1 MMDETARPDV
11 RDPVAETSPFPVVG
25 IGASAGGLA
34 AYEAFFAGMP
44 SGPNPE
50 VAFVLIQHLSPDHK
64 TLLPEI
70 IQRHTRMT
78 VFQVVDGMRIEPG
91 CVYIIPP
98 NCEMTMSRGAL
109 QLTAPNST
117 QGRRQPIDHFF
128 RSLAAE
134 QKERAIGIILSGTGS
149 DGSLGIRA
157 IKGQGGMVMA
167 QDDASTEFESM
178 PLSAIAT
185 GLVDYEIPP
194 VEMAPKLLDYV
205 ARIFGNAGTVDAEAE
220 NGEEGLR
227 QLCTL
232 LHSHTRH
239 DFSLYK
245 SKTLLRRAERRVAI
259 THSKSLDAYI
269 AFARRSPA
277 ELELL
282 FQDFLIGVTNFFRDP
297 EAFRSLET
305 QAIPSL
311 FADKAA
317 GDSIRVWSA
326 GCATGEEP
334 YSLAIL
340 LFEHQE
346 TRNEHFHV
354 QIFATDVDRRAIF
367 TARAGLFPAS
377 IANDV
382 SPERLAR
389 FFTLEP
395 GGFEYRLQKTI
406 RDMVIFSEHNLVRD
420 PPFSKLDL
428 ISCRNLFIYLT
439 ASSQQKLMPLLHYSL
454 RPGGVLY
461 LGTSETVGESI
472 PLFSVED
479 RKWKIYRRKPDAPSG
494 RRVSFERFGTPL
506 TPSSAPP
513 LPLSDQAKARKRP
526 TLRELTERALLNQ
539 IVPAG
544 ALVQGNG
551 DILYLHGRTGRF
563 LEPTPGEAG
572 TNNILKMAREGL
584 RRELTLALRQA
595 AERNEI
601 VRYPSLSVKTNGHL
615 SPVSLT
621 VSPLVIGPEAGQ
633 AAPVFLISLQDGPPA
648 APGEPHPAPLFAA
661 SPAAHAELRIAELEQ
676 ELRAK
681 EDYLQASLE
690 ELEMANEE
698 LKSTNEEMQSVNEEL
713 QSTNE
718 ELETSKEELQSL
730 NEELT
735 TVNTELQSKLN
746 DLSRANNDMNNLLA
760 GTGIATIF
768 VDHALRVLRF
778 TPSATRI
785 MNLIPSD
792 TGRPLYHVVSNL
804 AGYNGLQF
812 DVQAVLET
820 LIPKEV
826 EVHSHYGEYYSMRIL
841 PYRTLNNV
849 IEGAVISF
857 IDISQTKKAEK
868 ALGEMETTLKA
879 ALDHSPVGILIVD
892 APGARIRYV
901 NDSGLLLGSVQA
913 EGAVS
918 LFVPSP
924 DLCEL
929 DGTKVSPG
937 TMPLAVA
944 TRTGKATS
952 REVAI
957 DQGDGGKRFALTNAA
972 PILDA
977 DGKIIAAIKITMD
990 ITAQK
995 EAEQL
1000 QLQYLE
1006 ELEAANK
1013 KQFLDAAE
1021 LERAL
1026 EELRDAKARAEDA
1039 SRAKSEFLAS
1049 MSHEI
1054 RTPMNGVIGMTDLIF
1069 GTTLTPEQQGYA
1081 EIVRGSAE
1089 ALLTIIDDILDF
1101 SKVEAGKL
1109 ELELTPFNLEKAL
1122 EDIVDLLSVK
1132 ARAKELDLFVY
1143 FSPDCPRHVIGD
1155 GGRIR
1160 QVLLNLISN
1169 AVKFTH
1175 SGHVL
1180 AEVEL
1185 ISNADG
1191 VARIRCSVFDTG
1203 IGISPERAGK
1213 LFQRFEQGDSST
1225 TRRYG
1230 GTGLGLA
1237 IASQLVALM
1246 GGSLQVASEEGTGS
1260 AFSFEI
1266 SLPILPNQEPV
1277 GEPDVPLAGIRVLV
1291 VDDHPF
1297 CLFLTTELC
1306 SSWGMRVDE
1315 ARSGEAALRMVE
1327 EAQGQNDPYQVIC
1340 LDLQMPEMDGVA
1352 VAAALRAPG
1361 GADGPAILLITSVSS
1376 HEDLQRARAAG
1387 ADVCLIKPLRGSRL
1401 QSAFRQVLG
1410 KNLELTNSAPPV
1422 EPASAEFAGRRVLL
1436 VEDNPVNQK
1445 VAYSLLKKLGC
1456 SVECV
1461 GDGREAVAVTDGVFF
1476 DLILMDCQMPE
1487 MDGFQATMAI
1497 RSREGAGRRTPI
1509 VALTAGVFQDDRERC
1524 RNADMDDFLTKPLR
1538 MKELRAVLSKYT
1550 ETTPGT
1556 TFDDH

>member
-1 MMDETARPDV
+1 MDDTARPDV
-11 RDPVAETSPFPVVG
+11 RDLVAETSPFPVIG

-34 AYEAFFAGMP
+34 AFEAFFAGMP

-91 CVYIIPP
+91 GVYIIPP

-109 QLTAPNST
+109 QLTAPNAT

-167 QDDASTEFESM
+167 QDDASTEFEGM
-178 PLSAIAT
+178 PRSAIAT

-259 THSKSLDAYI
+259 THSKSLEAYI

-377 IANDV
+377 IAADV
-382 SPERLAR
+382 TPERLAR

-395 GGFEYRLQKTI
+395 GGFEYRIQKTI
-406 RDMVIFSEHNLVRD
+406 RDMVVFSEHNLVRD
-420 PPFSKLDL
+420 PPFYNLDL
-428 ISCRNLFIYLT
+428 ISCRNLFIYLS

-461 LGTSETVGESI
+461 LGTSETVGESSS
-472 PLFSVED
+472 LFSVEN
-479 RKWKIYRRKPDAPSG
+479 RKWKIYRRKPDVPGG

-506 TPSSAPP
+506 TPFSAPP
-513 LPLSDQAKARKRP
+513 RSEPEQAKARKRP

-551 DILYLHGRTGRF
+551 DILYLHGRTGQF

-648 APGEPHPAPLFAA
+648 APGEPHSAPHFAP
-661 SPAAHAELRIAELEQ
+661 SPAAHTELRIAELEQ

-718 ELETSKEELQSL
+718 ELETSKEELQSI

-746 DLSRANNDMNNLLA
+746 DLSSANNDMNNLLA

-826 EVHSHYGEYYSMRIL
+826 EVHSQYGEYYSMRIL

-857 IDISQTKKAEK
+857 VDISQTKKAEK

-879 ALDHSPVGILIVD
+879 ALDHSQVGILIVD

-918 LFVPSP
+918 RFVPSP
-924 DLCEL
+924 NLFEL

-937 TMPLAVA
+937 TIPLAVA
-944 TRTGKATS
+944 MRTGKATS

-957 DQGDGGKRFALTNAA
+957 VQGDGSKRFALTKAA
-972 PILDA
+972 PIMDA

-990 ITAQK
+990 ITERR

-1000 QLQYLE
+1000 QLQYVAA
-1006 ELEAANK
+1006 LEAANK
-1013 KQFLDAAE
+1013 KQILDAAE

-1026 EELRDAKARAEDA
+1026 EQLHIAKAHAEEA
-1039 SRAKSEFLAS
+1039 SLAKSEFLAS

-1054 RTPMNGVIGMTDLIF
+1054 RTPMNGVIGMTGLLL
-1069 GTTLTPEQQGYA
+1069 GTALTPEQQGYA

-1109 ELELTPFNLEKAL
+1109 ELELNPFDLEKAL
-1122 EDIVDLLSVK
+1122 EDIVELLSVK
-1132 ARAKELDLFVY
+1132 VRDKELDLFVY
-1143 FSPDCPRHVIGD
+1143 ISPHCPRHVVGD

-1175 SGHVL
+1175 TGHVL
-1180 AEVEL
+1180 AEAEL
-1185 ISNADG
+1185 VSSADG
-1191 VARIRCSVFDTG
+1191 VARIRFSVIDTG
-1203 IGISPERAGK
+1203 IGISPERVGK
-1213 LFQRFEQGDSST
+1213 LFQRFQQGDSST

-1246 GGSLQVASEEGTGS
+1246 GGTIQVSSEEGTGS

-1266 SLPILPNQEPV
+1266 PLPFLPNQAPVAEP
-1277 GEPDVPLAGIRVLV
+1277 EVPLAEVRVLV

-1297 CLFLTTELC
+1297 CRFLTTELC
-1306 SSWGMRVDE
+1306 SGWGMRAE
-1315 ARSGEAALRMVE
+1315 GAKSGEVALRMVA
-1327 EAQGQNDPYQVIC
+1327 EAKGQNDPYQVLC
-1340 LDLQMPEMDGVA
+1340 LDFQMPDVDGAA
-1352 VAAALRAPG
+1352 VAAAIKEAS
-1361 GADGPAILLITSVSS
+1361 GADGPSILLITSVCSQ
-1376 HEDLQRARAAG
+1376 EDLQRARAAG
-1387 ADVCLIKPLRGSRL
+1387 ADLCLIKPLRGSRL
-1401 QSAFRQVLG
+1401 QAAFRQILG
-1410 KNLELTNSAPPV
+1410 GNTEVAQSAPPI
-1422 EPASAEFAGRRVLL
+1422 EPVAAEFAGRRVLL
-1436 VEDNPVNQK
+1436 VEDNLVNQK
-1445 VAYSLLKKLGC
+1445 VAYTLLKKLGC
-1456 SVECV
+1456 TVECAIH
-1461 GDGREAVAVTDGVFF
+1461 GREAVAITEGAEF
-1476 DLILMDCQMPE
+1476 DMIFMDCHMPE
-1487 MDGFQATMAI
+1487 MDGVQATMAI
-1497 RSREGAGRRTPI
+1497 RKREGTARRTPI
-1509 VALTAGVFQDDRERC
+1509 VALTAGAFGEDRERC
-1524 RNADMDDFLTKPLR
+1524 RQAGMDDFLTKPLR
-1538 MKELRAVLSKYT
+1538 MQELRAALSTYT
-1550 ETTPGT
+1550 RGLGGNEN
-1556 TFDDH
+1556 